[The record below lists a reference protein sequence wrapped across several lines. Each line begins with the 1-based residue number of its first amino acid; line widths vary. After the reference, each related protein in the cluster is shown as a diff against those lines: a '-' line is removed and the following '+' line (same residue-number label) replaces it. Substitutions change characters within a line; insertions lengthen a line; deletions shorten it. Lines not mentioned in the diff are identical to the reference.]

1 MAELAEK
8 MQALEEAH
16 AVLRNEFDGFEE
28 STIKNRT
35 SLRIDVSKID
45 KNLSSR
51 MSMTEMK
58 LSLLWDHFKSI
69 DRDVQAMKEKK
80 KSSSQEDE
88 VPSGSGPRRLRRPE
102 RHEERRRSNRPTN
115 HRNPLYRVPEEEPD
129 DQ

>member
-1 MAELAEK
+1 M
-8 MQALEEAH
+8 
-16 AVLRNEFDGFEE
+16 RNEFDFFEQ
-28 STIKNRT
+28 STIENRT
-35 SLRIDVSKID
+35 ELRKDVNRLE

-58 LSLLWDHFKSI
+58 LTLLWDHFKSI

-88 VPSGSGPRRLRRPE
+88 QRHVVPSGSGPRRLRRPD
-102 RHEERRRSNRPTN
+102 RHEEPRRSNRATN
-115 HRNPLYRVPEEEPD
+115 HRKPLYRVPEEEAD